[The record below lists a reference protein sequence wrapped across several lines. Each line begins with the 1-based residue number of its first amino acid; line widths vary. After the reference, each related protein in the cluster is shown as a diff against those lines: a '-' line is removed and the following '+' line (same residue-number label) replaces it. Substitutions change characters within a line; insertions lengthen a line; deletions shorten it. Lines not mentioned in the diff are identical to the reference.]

1 MQGMAVGDG
10 RVPSRRPVR
19 LAETSQPRY
28 GAPVHWVRPNM
39 PTQNSATLKEHS
51 TPGPATRPTG
61 AWMPMAYA
69 WGTVALLAAGCA
81 MTPSVMLTEFGNES
95 AVVRV
100 GYGPF
105 GPSVEVAEASAGLV
119 ARDYCESLG
128 KTYEL
133 ISLKR
138 EPQDDDGGEYVLL
151 YACERAD
158 ERLVDRR
165 RAGSSDTEGL
175 REVGLPMI
183 ETSHAEARR
192 HRR

>member
-1 MQGMAVGDG
+1 
-10 RVPSRRPVR
+10 
-19 LAETSQPRY
+19 
-28 GAPVHWVRPNM
+28 
-39 PTQNSATLKEHS
+39 
-51 TPGPATRPTG
+51 
-61 AWMPMAYA
+61 
-69 WGTVALLAAGCA
+69 
-81 MTPSVMLTEFGNES
+81 MTPSAMLTDFGNEG

-100 GYGPF
+100 EYGPF

-119 ARDYCESLG
+119 ARDHCESLG

-138 EPQDDDGGEYVLL
+138 EPQDDVGGEYILL

-165 RAGSSDTEGL
+165 RAGPSDTEGL
-175 REVGLPMI
+175 REVALPMI

>member
-1 MQGMAVGDG
+1 MTAQNFAPLMERSTPGLDTRRTPPPSAQALVTYAWGAVAALVATGCAMA
-10 RVPSRRPVR
+10 P
-19 LAETSQPRY
+19 
-28 GAPVHWVRPNM
+28 
-39 PTQNSATLKEHS
+39 SATLS
-51 TPGPATRPTG
+51 DFG
-61 AWMPMAYA
+61 AD
-69 WGTVALLAAGCA
+69 G
-81 MTPSVMLTEFGNES
+81 

-100 GYGPF
+100 EYGVL

-119 ARDYCESLG
+119 ARDHCESLG

-133 ISLKR
+133 ISTKR

-158 ERLVDRR
+158 ERIADRR
-165 RAGSSDTEGL
+165 RAGQSDAEGL
-175 REVGLPMI
+175 REVALPMI

>member
-1 MQGMAVGDG
+1 MATAGDHKG
-10 RVPSRRPVR
+10 RPYDCHEIQRIAELSIGVRRPAVK
-19 LAETSQPRY
+19 SF
-28 GAPVHWVRPNM
+28 
-39 PTQNSATLKEHS
+39 
-51 TPGPATRPTG
+51 
-61 AWMPMAYA
+61 A
-69 WGTVALLAAGCA
+69 WGIFAALLTGCA
-81 MTPSVMLTEFGNES
+81 IAPSAMLSDFGDDG

-100 GYGPF
+100 EYGVL

-119 ARDYCESLG
+119 ARDHCESFG

-138 EPQDDDGGEYVLL
+138 APRDGHGGEYVLL

-165 RAGSSDTEGL
+165 RAGPSDTEGL
-175 REVGLPMI
+175 REVALPMI